1 MSRPCDSGLRQ
12 EYITAGTR
20 AVAQN
25 GAIALACVDGEPT
38 SWTYGEEFD
47 RVVAWYY
54 GLTVEQMAAIRSGQ
68 CVMVDDDHDTS
79 ESDTADQLPADVDH
93 AGQFEAGGL

>member
-1 MSRPCDSGLRQ
+1 MTRPFETGLRQ
-12 EYITAGTR
+12 EFICAGTR

-38 SWTYGEEFD
+38 SWTYGEDFD

-68 CVMVDDDHDTS
+68 CVMVDDGHDTS
-79 ESDTADQLPADVDH
+79 ESDTADQLPADADPT
-93 AGQFEAGGL
+93 GQFEASGL